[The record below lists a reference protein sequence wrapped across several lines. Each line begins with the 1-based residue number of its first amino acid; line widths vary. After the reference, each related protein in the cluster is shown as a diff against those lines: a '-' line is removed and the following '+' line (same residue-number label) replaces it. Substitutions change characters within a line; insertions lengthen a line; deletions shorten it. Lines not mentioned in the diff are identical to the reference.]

1 MKKILSL
8 VLAVLMLTA
17 LMGVPAF
24 AEETMPVALNET
36 GVTLNIP
43 YSYLNTSGYV
53 SVSDGSELAPG
64 VDMYCTEVNYL
75 AMPYDAVEELDP
87 NSEEDMQRYFNSMA
101 SLFVIFS
108 LGPGKTVGDL
118 CSYLDSAFGQEGV
131 IDTSRLTQ
139 IAEVDGYTFY
149 LYQDPLY
156 QDTSSFPDPEYEA
169 EYEELLS
176 RTDEILEL
184 SDFSRPRDHFEN
196 MTGSGL
202 DFVTTD
208 LDGNMISSKD
218 LFAQHEVTLLNVWAS
233 WCGPCQDE
241 LPELEAINNRIA
253 ADDCAVVG
261 LLYDGDED
269 EAVEAARQVLQASG
283 VTYLVIRPPENVDE
297 IFNIQCYP
305 TTFYISRDGKFL
317 GEPTEGADVDE
328 YGYRL
333 DQYLS
338 GADSS
343 QSVYRTRTA
352 GMTAGYGTEKN
363 VMPNDAG
370 AYRVFVAD
378 EKGNP
383 VQGAAVQFCSD
394 SQCMMA
400 KTDEN
405 GMAVFAVE
413 PGSYSVHILKVP
425 SDYEKHLT
433 EYRLSDTYSDV
444 VVVLNFK

>member
-17 LMGVPAF
+17 LTGVPAF

-64 VDMYCTEVNYL
+64 LDMYCTEVNYL

-118 CSYLDSAFGQEGV
+118 CSYLDSAYGQEGV
-131 IDTSRLTQ
+131 VDTSRLTQ

-156 QDTSSFPDPEYEA
+156 QDTSGFPDPEYEA

-297 IFNIQCYP
+297 IFDIQCYP

-317 GEPTEGADVDE
+317 GECQIGFGDV
-328 YGYRL
+328 GVMWMNTGTGWI
-333 DQYLS
+333 S
-338 GADSS
+338 TFPA
-343 QSVYRTRTA
+343 RTA
-352 GMTAGYGTEKN
+352 VRVSTEPARQASRQATAPRRTLCPT
-363 VMPNDAG
+363 MPVPIACLSQMKK
-370 AYRVFVAD
+370 AIPSRVR
-378 EKGNP
+378 
-383 VQGAAVQFCSD
+383 QCS
-394 SQCMMA
+394 SA
-400 KTDEN
+400 RT
-405 GMAVFAVE
+405 ASA
-413 PGSYSVHILKVP
+413 
-425 SDYEKHLT
+425 
-433 EYRLSDTYSDV
+433 
-444 VVVLNFK
+444 

>member
-1 MKKILSL
+1 MKKALSL
-8 VLAVLMLTA
+8 VLALLMLAA
-17 LMGVPAF
+17 LMSVPAS

-64 VDMYCTEVNYL
+64 LDMYCTEVNYL

-118 CSYLDSAFGQEGV
+118 CSYLDSAYGQEGV

-156 QDTSSFPDPEYEA
+156 QDTSGFPDPEYEA
-169 EYEELLS
+169 EYAELLS

-233 WCGPCQDE
+233 WCGPCQD
-241 LPELEAINNRIA
+241 
-253 ADDCAVVG
+253 
-261 LLYDGDED
+261 
-269 EAVEAARQVLQASG
+269 
-283 VTYLVIRPPENVDE
+283 
-297 IFNIQCYP
+297 
-305 TTFYISRDGKFL
+305 
-317 GEPTEGADVDE
+317 
-328 YGYRL
+328 
-333 DQYLS
+333 
-338 GADSS
+338 
-343 QSVYRTRTA
+343 
-352 GMTAGYGTEKN
+352 
-363 VMPNDAG
+363 
-370 AYRVFVAD
+370 
-378 EKGNP
+378 
-383 VQGAAVQFCSD
+383 
-394 SQCMMA
+394 
-400 KTDEN
+400 
-405 GMAVFAVE
+405 
-413 PGSYSVHILKVP
+413 
-425 SDYEKHLT
+425 
-433 EYRLSDTYSDV
+433 
-444 VVVLNFK
+444 